1 MTKDFNDLW
10 ITFQQN
16 VYPAMIDCL
25 AKDLGVTVESI
36 KKLGIGFFPGEQA
49 WIFAERDHKGNIIG
63 LQRRY
68 RDGKKFMIEGS
79 KRGLIYEVNKFGK
92 FNTRTKKQKS
102 NYLYPNFVRCYNA
115 GVFCP
120 LCNRNDWCLISNDDV
135 HNPSAVICG
144 RSSEGAKR
152 YIQNSGYL
160 HQLRE
165 IKHSGQNESLRISNK
180 PLFVVEGSSDV
191 LVAMDMGY
199 TAIGKPSAEGGNDF
213 LVKLLKGKNQK
224 IIVIGENDEAGQRGL
239 EATYQTLK
247 PICKSV
253 IKILPPDGFNDLR
266 EWYPTTDEFED
277 WVRKNKVTKTADGTF
292 ETVHFPPLAE
302 ELLKKFP
309 RFVCFEDDWFDL
321 E

>member
-25 AKDLGVTVESI
+25 AEDLGVTSESI
-36 KKLGIGFFPGEQA
+36 KNLGVGFFPGEQA
-49 WIFAERDHKGNIIG
+49 WISAERDHRGNIIG

-79 KRGLIYEVNKFGK
+79 KRGLIYEVSK
-92 FNTRTKKQKS
+92 FNTKTNRQKPD
-102 NYLYPNFVRCYNA
+102 YLYPNFIRCYNA
-115 GVFCP
+115 NVLCP
-120 LCNRNDWCLISNDDV
+120 LCGKKDWCLISADDV
-135 HNPSAVICG
+135 NNPSAVICG
-144 RSSEGAKR
+144 RTSEGAKK

-165 IKHSGQNESLRISNK
+165 IGFSGQNKSLPISNK
-180 PLFVVEGSSDV
+180 PLLVVEGYSDV
-191 LVAMDMGY
+191 LAAMDMGY

-224 IIVIGENDEAGQRGL
+224 VIVIGENDEAGQRGL
-239 EATYQTLK
+239 ETTFQTLK
-247 PICKSV
+247 SICKSV
-253 IKILPPDGFNDLR
+253 VKILPPDEFSDLR
-266 EWYPTTDEFED
+266 DWHPTTDEFES
-277 WVRKNKVTKTADGTF
+277 WIRKNKITKTAEGIF
-292 ETVHFPPLAE
+292 ETFRPDVLAQE
-302 ELLKKFP
+302 WLKKMPQFG
-309 RFVCFEDDWFDL
+309 CFQDEWFNL